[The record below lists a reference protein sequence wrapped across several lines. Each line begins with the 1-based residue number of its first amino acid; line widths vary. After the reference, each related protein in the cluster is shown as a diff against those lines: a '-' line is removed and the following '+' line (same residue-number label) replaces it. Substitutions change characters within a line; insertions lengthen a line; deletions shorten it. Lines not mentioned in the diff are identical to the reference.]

1 MVFFIIWISSSE
13 SDKGGAAV
21 SKTFLAVCIV
31 IIVATA
37 YTLYQICVAVY
48 MLGCFRKFNHVVDA
62 ISHWLVSFWDDCVY
76 DVIVVAAALVVIMVS
91 LYGTF

>member
-21 SKTFLAVCIV
+21 SETFLVVCIV
-31 IIVATA
+31 IIVAMM

-48 MLGCFRKFNHVVDA
+48 MLGCFRNFNHVVDV
-62 ISHWLVSFWDDCVY
+62 ISHWLLSLWEDCVY
-76 DVIVVAAALVVIMVS
+76 DVIVVAAALVVIVIS

>member
-1 MVFFIIWISSSE
+1 M
-13 SDKGGAAV
+13 